1 MQSINNDTGRAI
13 PIPFYSVDTP
23 FVYTKDL
30 LTSVKWKAEDGEI
43 SVEVDIFPNAAKS
56 GWTKGLLTWA
66 KFILRQMSSTAKY
79 RFKSMS
85 IQLPLFSPPLFFS
98 WAPVCSALPSG
109 FVYIVGRRV
118 GAWKWKMKG
127 GGKAEKQGHWGRS
140 RCLASMNG
148 SSCTWLKNKGGG
160 PQKGKGARWGSF
172 WAGCVPF
179 IFRHIDV
186 SAINII
192 SILLHILFHAMFS
205 FVTLPIF
212 FQSSRAPKLYVLI
225 FSARATSGHITC
237 QSIWKSPLTA
247 WMVITKKINYIT
259 LLERRHYHGT

>member
-85 IQLPLFSPPLFFS
+85 IQLPLFSPPFFFMGSGLF
-98 WAPVCSALPSG
+98 CSAKWICLH
-109 FVYIVGRRV
+109 RREE
-118 GAWKWKMKG
+118 G
-127 GGKAEKQGHWGRS
+127 GGLKMENEGGERRKSRGTEAGHGALPPW
-140 RCLASMNG
+140 M
-148 SSCTWLKNKGGG
+148 
-160 PQKGKGARWGSF
+160 GAR
-172 WAGCVPF
+172 A
-179 IFRHIDV
+179 
-186 SAINII
+186 
-192 SILLHILFHAMFS
+192 
-205 FVTLPIF
+205 
-212 FQSSRAPKLYVLI
+212 
-225 FSARATSGHITC
+225 
-237 QSIWKSPLTA
+237 
-247 WMVITKKINYIT
+247 
-259 LLERRHYHGT
+259 HG

>member
-1 MQSINNDTGRAI
+1 MHILGIEQSLWVFFSQPPLKARMRKPNHAINKQWYGQSNSNSILFSG
-13 PIPFYSVDTP
+13 YP

-85 IQLPLFSPPLFFS
+85 IQPPSFLLLFFS

-127 GGKAEKQGHWGRS
+127 ERRKSRRTEAGHGALPPW
-140 RCLASMNG
+140 M
-148 SSCTWLKNKGGG
+148 
-160 PQKGKGARWGSF
+160 GAR
-172 WAGCVPF
+172 A
-179 IFRHIDV
+179 
-186 SAINII
+186 
-192 SILLHILFHAMFS
+192 
-205 FVTLPIF
+205 
-212 FQSSRAPKLYVLI
+212 
-225 FSARATSGHITC
+225 
-237 QSIWKSPLTA
+237 
-247 WMVITKKINYIT
+247 
-259 LLERRHYHGT
+259 HG